1 MASVEDIVKK
11 IEETDFNNRVDIAKT
26 LEKTDLTKIFFT
38 DLNGR
43 IMNLPINP
51 ENIESIIANGI
62 GFDGSSVA
70 GFATVD
76 SSDRLLFPNPDSFR
90 IVEFINE
97 KLGFFIGHVYND
109 LNLRAQVDPRAV
121 LEAVLEKA
129 ATEYGFTFLIG
140 PEHEFFI
147 LDEDESGQKVHSDQA
162 GYFQASPHDKGELV
176 RNKIIKVLKECGIRF
191 EKAHHEV
198 TPSQHEINLECTD
211 PLAAADRTV
220 LFNYIT
226 QKVAEEF
233 GYHATFMSKPF
244 DNFNRNA
251 FHLHL
256 SIQDRDGKKVLS
268 DTDGEYGL
276 SRTGKQFIG
285 GILKY
290 ARETS
295 IIMASTFNSYK
306 AYVLGMEAPVVI
318 GWGFKNRSSMV
329 RIPYTHDPNNLRI
342 ELRNPDPAGNPY
354 LQIAVLIHMGL
365 QGIKENLDCGRPD
378 TGNTYKRKF
387 KYRVWDKR
395 FLPKSMYEALVEA
408 ERSKFLKEVLG
419 QQIYATY
426 LNLKIN
432 DWEDHRVHVTQREI
446 DKYLD
451 I

>member
-1 MASVEDIVKK
+1 MTRIEDIGKK
-11 IEETDFNNRVDIAKT
+11 LQHADI
-26 LEKTDLTKIFFT
+26 TKIFFT

-43 IMNLPINP
+43 VMALPINP
-51 ENIESIIANGI
+51 EHIESIIQNGI

-70 GFATVD
+70 GYATVD
-76 SSDRLLFPNPDSFR
+76 SSDRLLFPDPESFR
-90 IVEFINE
+90 TVEFKDE
-97 KLGFFIGHVYND
+97 TLGFFIGHVYND
-109 LNLRAQVDPRAV
+109 QRSRAQADSRAV
-121 LEAVLEKA
+121 LERVLAEA
-129 ATEYGFTFLIG
+129 ESVYGFKFKAG

-147 LDEDESGQKVHSDQA
+147 LAKNESGEKIHSDNA
-162 GYFQASPHDKGELV
+162 GYFQSTPHDKGEIV
-176 RNKIIKVLKECGIRF
+176 RNKIIGILKKCGIEF

-211 PLAAADRTV
+211 PLSAADRTV

-233 GYHATFMSKPF
+233 GYHATFMPKPF
-244 DNFNRNA
+244 DDFNRNA
-251 FHLHL
+251 YHIHL
-256 SIQDRDGKKVLS
+256 SMQDQTGKNLFY
-268 DTDGEYGL
+268 DAAGEYTV
-276 SRTGKQFIG
+276 SETCKKFIA

-306 AYVLGMEAPVVI
+306 AYVLDREAPIVR

-329 RIPYTHDPNNLRI
+329 RLPYTHSPENTRI

-354 LQIAVLIHMGL
+354 LQIAVLIAMGL
-365 QGIKENLDCGRPD
+365 QGIKEDLEYGQPD
-378 TGNTYKRKF
+378 VGSTYKRKY

-408 ERSKFLKEVLG
+408 EKSKFLKNVLG
-419 QQIYATY
+419 ERLYNRY
-426 LNLKIN
+426 MSLKIN
-432 DWEDHRVHVTQREI
+432 DWEDHRVHITTRELN
-446 DKYLD
+446 KYLS